1 MLKINFF
8 ILDMD
13 IFVINFGEEVMGVM
27 IEYLNF
33 KYFIFFFKDIMDED
47 IRNLMDVVE
56 GEYFD

>member
-1 MLKINFF
+1 
-8 ILDMD
+8 MD
-13 IFVINFGEEVMGVM
+13 IEIFVINFGEVVMGVM